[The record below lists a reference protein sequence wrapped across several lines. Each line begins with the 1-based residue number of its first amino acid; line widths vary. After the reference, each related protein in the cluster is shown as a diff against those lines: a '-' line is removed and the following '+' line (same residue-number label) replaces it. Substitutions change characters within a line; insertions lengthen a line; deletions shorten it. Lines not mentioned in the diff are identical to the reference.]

1 MIRLFVALRLDS
13 ATRALLSSLGTS
25 IPGARMVPEDQIHLT
40 LRFIGAVDGSVFLD
54 IKESLA
60 EVRSTPII
68 LSVKG
73 VGHFPPRGKPRVIWA
88 GIAPAGDVIILRN
101 RVNSA
106 LLQCGI
112 EPEQRKFHPHIT
124 LARLNNSPAGKIAHF
139 LAGNSLL
146 ESPEFTI
153 DTLTLFS
160 SNLTPKGA
168 LHSVETE
175 YPFDLTS

>member
-1 MIRLFVALRLDS
+1 
-13 ATRALLSSLGTS
+13 
-25 IPGARMVPEDQIHLT
+25 MVPEDQIHLT
-40 LRFIGAVDGSVFLD
+40 LRFIGEVDGSTFLD

-60 EVRSTPII
+60 EVKSVPIT

-88 GIAPAGDVIILRN
+88 GVAPAGDVVILRN

-106 LLQCGI
+106 LVQCGI

-124 LARLNNSPAGKIAHF
+124 LARLKNSPTGKIAHF

-146 ESPEFTI
+146 ESPEFTLER
-153 DTLTLFS
+153 LTLFS

-168 LHSVETE
+168 LHRVEAE
-175 YPFDLTS
+175 YHLSPQP